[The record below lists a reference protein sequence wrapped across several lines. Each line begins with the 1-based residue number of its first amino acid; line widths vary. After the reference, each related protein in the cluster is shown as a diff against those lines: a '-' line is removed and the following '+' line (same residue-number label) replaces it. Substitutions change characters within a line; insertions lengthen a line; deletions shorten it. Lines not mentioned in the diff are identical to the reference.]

1 MITDMYMY
9 VFGKKRLSTQECMF
23 TREEDEKEHA
33 SDSKIYSGERNMK
46 GTVLLPKLNNPD
58 QF

>member
-1 MITDMYMY
+1 MYMY